1 MNKEY
6 HAVFLGGNKSLVGGR
21 IIAGYRLRTA
31 LLQYGY
37 EMLVLDSAVSMT
49 GSELMSLLKNVV
61 TDKTCVLGVSTV
73 WLDSFFSTIDWINDD
88 FFKSIKEQF
97 PKLLIVAGGP
107 ESSWVPGATIIYNNS
122 DWVLNGFSDEAFPK
136 LLEYLHGKDSNLKYI
151 KDHNGKKNIHSNKF
165 YQISKPDDIE
175 TIFYKE
181 DGFLPC
187 QPIPLEISRGCIFRC
202 SFCTHPF
209 QGAKDYDSY
218 IRTPESIA
226 RELKRNY
233 ELFGT
238 TRYSIM
244 DDTFNDSIEKLERL
258 ERAID
263 IAKLPSFEF
272 QSYIKPELLVTK
284 PAMIKKLANLGL
296 RAGFVG
302 IESMNNLSRKSMHK
316 GMDIDRVC
324 DAIRELNT
332 ISKSKMH
339 ASFITGLPHDTVDD
353 IVKSKEFLLK
363 NIDNLFRS
371 WKFRPL
377 IMYYNRELQGLSEI
391 DKNPEKF
398 GYTIVKKNPGSFAIW
413 ENKNMTFYQAKE
425 LSEKINKE
433 SLPFM
438 KVSGW
443 LVPLAWHLDIPD
455 SIVETSLLTDLDL
468 LKLGKENNRERAIQ
482 ILKCNKLI

>member
-31 LLQYGY
+31 LSQYGY

-49 GSELMSLLKNVV
+49 TSELMSLLKNVI
-61 TDKTCVLGVSTV
+61 TDKTRVLGVSTV
-73 WLDSFFSTIDWINDD
+73 WLDAFLSTIEWINDD
-88 FFKSIKEQF
+88 FFKLVREQF

-107 ESSWVPGATIIYNNS
+107 ESSWVPGATTIYNNS

-136 LLEYLHGKDSNLKYI
+136 LLEYIHGKHSNLKYI
-151 KDHNGKKNIHSNKF
+151 KDHNGKKNIHSNTF
-165 YQISKPDDIE
+165 YQISNPDDIE
-175 TIFYKE
+175 TVLYKE
-181 DGFLPC
+181 DGFLPH

-202 SFCTHPF
+202 SFCDHPF

-284 PAMIKKLANLGL
+284 PIMIKKLTNLGL
-296 RAGFVG
+296 KAGFAG
-302 IESMNNLSRKSMHK
+302 IESMNNLSRKSMRK

-324 DAIRELNT
+324 DAIRELNAT
-332 ISKSKMH
+332 ANSKIH
-339 ASFITGLPHDTVDD
+339 ASFITGLPHDTIDN
-353 IVKSKEFLLK
+353 INKTKEFLFK
-363 NIDNLFRS
+363 NVDTLFRS

-413 ENKNMTFYQAKE
+413 KNENMTFQEAKS
-425 LSEKINKE
+425 LSDEVNKE

-438 KVSGW
+438 KLGGW
-443 LVPLAWHLDIPD
+443 LIPLAWHLNIDNNI
-455 SIVETSLLTDLDL
+455 IETALVKDLNL
-468 LKLGKENNRERAIQ
+468 LKLGKESSRAHAMN
-482 ILKCNKLI
+482 ILQSKN

>member
-1 MNKEY
+1 
-6 HAVFLGGNKSLVGGR
+6 
-21 IIAGYRLRTA
+21 
-31 LLQYGY
+31 
-37 EMLVLDSAVSMT
+37 
-49 GSELMSLLKNVV
+49 
-61 TDKTCVLGVSTV
+61 
-73 WLDSFFSTIDWINDD
+73 
-88 FFKSIKEQF
+88 
-97 PKLLIVAGGP
+97 
-107 ESSWVPGATIIYNNS
+107 
-122 DWVLNGFSDEAFPK
+122 
-136 LLEYLHGKDSNLKYI
+136 
-151 KDHNGKKNIHSNKF
+151 
-165 YQISKPDDIE
+165 
-175 TIFYKE
+175 
-181 DGFLPC
+181 
-187 QPIPLEISRGCIFRC
+187 
-202 SFCTHPF
+202 
-209 QGAKDYDSY
+209 
-218 IRTPESIA
+218 
-226 RELKRNY
+226 
-233 ELFGT
+233 
-238 TRYSIM
+238 
-244 DDTFNDSIEKLERL
+244 
-258 ERAID
+258 
-263 IAKLPSFEF
+263 
-272 QSYIKPELLVTK
+272 
-284 PAMIKKLANLGL
+284 
-296 RAGFVG
+296 
-302 IESMNNLSRKSMHK
+302 
-316 GMDIDRVC
+316 VC

-455 SIVETSLLTDLDL
+455 SIVETSLLIDLDL

-482 ILKCNKLI
+482 ILKCKKLI